1 MRVTE
6 IVEPNAPK
14 SPVTPS
20 PKYYSF
26 RDFATPAISIPLR
39 NFLRLERQK
48 TRKIAPKS
56 YSCYRDSVSRAVA
69 DRRAYTAK
77 KQSPHRAGEAVFAS
91 CERMEVPS
99 CNARSS
105 ITAMITSIS

>member
-56 YSCYRDSVSRAVA
+56 YSCYRDSVSRAAA
-69 DRRAYTAK
+69 DRQVYTGPKSSRLTMLVRRFWLPVREWKFPVA
-77 KQSPHRAGEAVFAS
+77 
-91 CERMEVPS
+91 
-99 CNARSS
+99 ARGRRSQRW
-105 ITAMITSIS
+105 